1 MKRYCTTERNIQI
14 ILQLLKANGIKKVVA
29 SPGSADIAV
38 VESMQNDDWFEM
50 YSCID
55 ERSAAYMACG
65 MATETQEPVVIVC
78 TGATSSRNYMPGMT
92 EAYYRHLPILAL
104 TCSLG
109 NRNVGHLVN
118 QVTDRSDPP
127 SDTTKISVYC
137 QAVHSPEDEWDVM
150 VKANNAILEMK
161 RNGGGPA
168 HINIEISFANDYS
181 AKEVA
186 PTRVIRRFTK
196 GDNLPE
202 IVSEKVAIF
211 VGNHSRWD
219 RDLLAEV
226 DKFCEIYNAVV
237 LCDPTSNYKGR
248 YRVLFPLI
256 ADQFEEKTVGSFADL
271 LIHIGDVSSSL
282 IRAKEIWR
290 VCPDGEIRDTFRKMT
305 NVYQMEE
312 LDFFRAYNE
321 GKECKENTQIE
332 SYLKRYQQ
340 LYESIPE
347 LPLSNIWVAQKLS
360 KVLPDNSV
368 LHLGIRN
375 SLRSWGYFDI
385 PESVLSYS
393 NTGGFGI
400 DGGVSSLIGASM
412 VAKDKLFFGVFGDL
426 LFFYDMNSIGN
437 RGISS
442 NLRILVINNGLGQ
455 EFKNYSCTTSYFLG
469 EEADSFIC
477 AKGHY
482 GNKSKTLIKNFAE
495 NLGFEYLTASSK
507 DEFEK
512 KYMHFVT
519 PEMTDR
525 PMLFEV
531 FTNTE
536 EENQALEEI
545 NTLSA
550 KSKMMKKAQS
560 VMNSSKL
567 TGVKDS
573 LRKVLRGEY

>member
-1 MKRYCTTERNIQI
+1 
-14 ILQLLKANGIKKVVA
+14 
-29 SPGSADIAV
+29 
-38 VESMQNDDWFEM
+38 
-50 YSCID
+50 
-55 ERSAAYMACG
+55 
-65 MATETQEPVVIVC
+65 
-78 TGATSSRNYMPGMT
+78 
-92 EAYYRHLPILAL
+92 
-104 TCSLG
+104 
-109 NRNVGHLVN
+109 
-118 QVTDRSDPP
+118 
-127 SDTTKISVYC
+127 
-137 QAVHSPEDEWDVM
+137 
-150 VKANNAILEMK
+150 
-161 RNGGGPA
+161 
-168 HINIEISFANDYS
+168 
-181 AKEVA
+181 
-186 PTRVIRRFTK
+186 
-196 GDNLPE
+196 
-202 IVSEKVAIF
+202 
-211 VGNHSRWD
+211 
-219 RDLLAEV
+219 
-226 DKFCEIYNAVV
+226 
-237 LCDPTSNYKGR
+237 
-248 YRVLFPLI
+248 
-256 ADQFEEKTVGSFADL
+256 
-271 LIHIGDVSSSL
+271 
-282 IRAKEIWR
+282 
-290 VCPDGEIRDTFRKMT
+290 MT

-332 SYLKRYQQ
+332 SYLQRYRQ

-360 KVLPDNSV
+360 KVLPENSV

-375 SLRSWGYFDI
+375 SLRSWGFFDI

-455 EFKNYSCTTSYFLG
+455 EFKNYSCTTSFFLG

-495 NLGFEYLTASSK
+495 NLGFEYLTASNK

-512 KYMHFVT
+512 TYMHFVT

-560 VMNSSKL
+560 VINSSKL
-567 TGVKDS
+567 AGVKDS
-573 LRKVLRGEY
+573 LRKVLRGEH